1 MFWKWGLVFLAKN
14 GETPVEHPVDMP
26 CFFGYYFRLDSPM
39 SFVEGTMPNIQ
50 SAKKRMELSRAANS
64 RNRVT
69 RSQIKTA
76 IRRVAEAENA
86 ETAQLH
92 MKEAVALLDRAAT
105 KNLIHANRVGRLKSQ
120 LARRVNDLSAAS

>member
-1 MFWKWGLVFLAKN
+1 
-14 GETPVEHPVDMP
+14 
-26 CFFGYYFRLDSPM
+26 M
-39 SFVEGTMPNIQ
+39 SSVEGTMPNIK

-69 RSQIKTA
+69 RSRIKTA
-76 IRRVAEAENA
+76 IRRVTEAENA

-105 KNLIHANRVGRLKSQ
+105 KNLIHANRVARLKSQ
-120 LARRVNDLSAAS
+120 IARRVNDLSAAS